1 MIISR
6 IGRKSFKTRLLHGA
20 ILLTLSLGA
29 VTMVYPFL
37 LMISGST
44 KSAVDANTFD
54 VWPGFLNDDV
64 LLYQKH
70 IEGIYN
76 ESITSAK
83 TATGAECYTFD
94 AFPMPDIASEALL
107 IEWQRFLEQEN
118 PGSEYFSLGYT
129 RTPISKTQPSNLRA
143 FKKVMIERYDGDI
156 DAFNRETGAE
166 FAGWNSFFILP
177 HERFTR
183 RQIELNDSFNAFL
196 DDFKMSTP
204 LGERTYTSV
213 PGYFRYQ
220 FLSARY
226 GRDIDA
232 YNQANGTTYTRF
244 FEVPLPRRLSAVDR
258 AGAVEWLD
266 FVRTT
271 VGLLWIRVDDTAA
284 EDYRTFLK
292 AKYVDVQN
300 LNTRYQCAFA
310 TFADVTIPDTLP
322 QSGLPASDWSMFLEG
337 WKDPQ
342 VDILHQVKG
351 EHLRIDCLE
360 FRFQDALIKQFGDAD
375 RINTALGTDVETV
388 ASINLPQGA
397 MHWKYFEAERSG
409 IRKEFLVRNYITV
422 VDYMILHG
430 RGIFNT
436 VVYCLLAIIAA
447 LTVNP
452 MAAYAMS
459 RYKLPSAYT
468 LLMVM
473 LLTMAF
479 PPMVTQIPVF
489 LMLRDFNMLNTFAAL
504 ILPGLAHGY
513 SIFLLKGFFDSLP
526 RELYESADIDGA
538 NEWVMFWNIT
548 MTLSKPILAVIALQ
562 AFNAA
567 YSNFMFALLICQD
580 ESMWTLM
587 VWLYQLQQ
595 NSGPAVVYAS
605 LIIAAVPTFLV
616 FLCCQNVIMRGIV
629 VPVEK

>member
-29 VTMVYPFL
+29 ITMVYPFL

-44 KSAVDANTFD
+44 KSAVDSNTFD
-54 VWPGFLNDDV
+54 VWPRFLHDDV

-83 TATGAECYTFD
+83 TATGVDCYTFD
-94 AFPMPDIASEALL
+94 AFPMPDISSEALL
-107 IEWQRFLEQEN
+107 IEWERFLEREN
-118 PGSEYFSLGYT
+118 PGPEYFSMGYT

-143 FKKVMIERYDGDI
+143 FKKVMIERYDGDL

-166 FAGWNSFFILP
+166 FVGWNSFFLLS

-183 RQIELNDSFNAFL
+183 RQVELTDSFNVFL

-204 LGERTYTSV
+204 LGERAYASI
-213 PGYFRYQ
+213 PGFFRYQ

-226 GRDIDA
+226 GRDIDT
-232 YNQANGTTYTRF
+232 YNHANGTTYTRF
-244 FEVPLPRRLSAVDR
+244 FEIPLPRRLSATSK
-258 AGAVEWLD
+258 AGQVAWLD

-271 VGLLWIRVDDTAA
+271 LGLLWIRVDAA
-284 EDYRTFLK
+284 AADDYRAFLA
-292 AKYVDVQN
+292 AKYGDVQN
-300 LNTRYQCAFA
+300 INTRYQSTFA
-310 TFADVTIPDTLP
+310 TLSDVTIPAILP
-322 QSGLPASDWSMFLEG
+322 QSGLAASDWGMFLEG

-351 EHLRIDCLE
+351 EYIRIDCLE
-360 FRFQDALIKQFGDAD
+360 FRFQDALIKKFGDIET
-375 RINTALGTDVETV
+375 INTALGTKFETV
-388 ASINLPQGA
+388 VAINLPQDA
-397 MHWKYFEAERSG
+397 MHWKYFDAERAG

-422 VDYMILHG
+422 VDYLILHG

-526 RELYESADIDGA
+526 RELYESA
-538 NEWVMFWNIT
+538 
-548 MTLSKPILAVIALQ
+548 
-562 AFNAA
+562 
-567 YSNFMFALLICQD
+567 
-580 ESMWTLM
+580 
-587 VWLYQLQQ
+587 
-595 NSGPAVVYAS
+595 
-605 LIIAAVPTFLV
+605 
-616 FLCCQNVIMRGIV
+616 
-629 VPVEK
+629 